1 MSDIRVHRY
10 ADSDAAGKGVAALL
24 ARRLTS
30 GPARNVFKLCV
41 SDGLSGVFSELR
53 AAVVATGA
61 KPRRLDLWWSD
72 DGFVDVTDPARVS
85 TKTLAALGGLG
96 LTPGHI
102 HPMPTTAGNPDAD
115 AAAMLYAAE
124 LGETA
129 FDLALLEIA
138 DDGGLAG
145 VAPGSP
151 AFTEPAPHKVVAV
164 QTARGERLAMSLTML
179 ARTAE
184 VWLIAAGDAIAP
196 SLKRVVD
203 GDESLPAGVLRG
215 RKATHL
221 FADDAAAA
229 NLPWHVCQL

>member
-1 MSDIRVHRY
+1 MTDIRLHRY
-10 ADSDAAGKGVAALL
+10 ADSGAVDSGVAALL

-30 GPARNVFKLCV
+30 GPTRSTFKLCV
-41 SDGLSGVFSELR
+41 SDGLGGVFAELP
-53 AAVVATGA
+53 AAVAATGA

-72 DGFVDVTDPARVS
+72 DGYVDVTDPARAS

-96 LTPGHI
+96 LTPGHV

-115 AAAMLYAAE
+115 AAAMRYAAE

-138 DDGGLAG
+138 ADGGLAG
-145 VAPGSP
+145 VAPRSP
-151 AFTEPAPHKVVAV
+151 TFTRPAPHKVVALH
-164 QTARGERLAMSLTML
+164 TAKGERLAMSLAML
-179 ARTAE
+179 ARAAE
-184 VWLIAAGDAIAP
+184 VWLVAANGITAP
-196 SLKRVVD
+196 LVKRVMD
-203 GDESLPAGVLRG
+203 DDKALPAGVLRG

-221 FADDAAAA
+221 FADDKAAA